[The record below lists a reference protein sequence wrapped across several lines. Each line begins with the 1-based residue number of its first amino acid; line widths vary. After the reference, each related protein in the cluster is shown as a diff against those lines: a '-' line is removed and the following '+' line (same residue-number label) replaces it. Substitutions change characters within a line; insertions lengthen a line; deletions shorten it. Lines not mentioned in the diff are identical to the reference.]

1 MLFLEK
7 KKNRFLLQKQ
17 MDKMG
22 RENPYTQVHVTEK
35 REKKMNKT
43 SRNPANEKYIR
54 GKDNR
59 KSYEAAIVGENKMRG
74 LRV

>member
-1 MLFLEK
+1 MSKIFSRNEQK
-7 KKNRFLLQKQ
+7 QKQ
-17 MDKMG
+17 MDEMG

-59 KSYEAAIVGENKMRG
+59 KSYEAAIVGENKAQRG
-74 LRV
+74 Q